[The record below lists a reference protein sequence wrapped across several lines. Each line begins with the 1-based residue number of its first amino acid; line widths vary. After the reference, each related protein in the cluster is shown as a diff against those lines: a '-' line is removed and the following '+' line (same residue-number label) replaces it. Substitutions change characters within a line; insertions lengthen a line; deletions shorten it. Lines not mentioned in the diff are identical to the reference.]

1 MNMLLTFWRRPG
13 RVLLLPFFLVLATPP
28 LTAHAYWPLGP
39 SWPGQTTVVMHLE
52 LGTTNRVLSDGF
64 ASWDDSAA
72 DALNLW
78 NQYLNDGVRFQA
90 VPGSRAEIA
99 GGNGINTVSFS
110 SDIYGQAFGADVL
123 AVSVLSSTDD
133 GANWVETDTLF
144 NSAWRWDSYRGP
156 IRQDPTT
163 KKPLID
169 LHRVAIHEFGHT
181 LGLDHPDQHSQ
192 TVTAVMNSKISGVDV
207 MQPDDVAGVR
217 DIYKPVGRLV
227 KTFNLNAGR
236 LLADPVRPRLY
247 ATLPR
252 DNAIA
257 VIDTDTLA
265 VVASFFIGF
274 NPADLAI
281 SPDGTRLYVANQ
293 GSTTDGVG
301 VVDLTSLQTLP
312 SLPVSTRIRAVAAA
326 AGGRLYVAT
335 TEGLPQKILQLD
347 GATGVVQATVD
358 SSYYEDGYLQV
369 SPDRTTLFSGAPGQ
383 GTLKSFDVS
392 TTAPTLTRKIPNAG
406 ENGQDL
412 TISHNGQFLCYPCT
426 AGNYG
431 GNLPFYSTA
440 LFSASDINNYFG
452 VLDTGAYPR
461 RVAFSPDDA
470 LIYESGNSNKGIQ
483 VFDTGAF
490 ALVTSF
496 TIPNQAG
503 SVSGFPLN
511 VASMAATS
519 GAAGYLFVA
528 STDGGA
534 GSDVDAGPL
543 RVFRAVSN
551 PPRPVRVVP
560 SVTVRA
566 AAERG
571 GFAVSRADAPFDADL
586 PVFYH
591 VSGSAVGGEDYET
604 LGGSV
609 TIPASQA
616 EAVVS
621 VKPLPGADR
630 SRKIKLFLDPSP
642 GADYTVA
649 KRKGKIFLSE
659 L

>member
-1 MNMLLTFWRRPG
+1 MNMPLTLWRRPG
-13 RVLLLPFFLVLATPP
+13 GVLLLLVSLVLTTP
-28 LTAHAYWPLGP
+28 LAARAYWPLGP
-39 SWPGQTTVVMHLE
+39 SWPGQTTVVINLE
-52 LGTTNRVLSDGF
+52 LGATNRVLSDGF

-78 NQYLNDGVRFQA
+78 NQSLNDGVRFQA

-99 GGNGINTVSFS
+99 DGNGINTVSFS

-123 AVSVLSSTDD
+123 AVSVLSSTD
-133 GANWVETDTLF
+133 GRTNYVESDTLF

-163 KKPLID
+163 KQPLID

-207 MQPDDVAGVR
+207 MQPDDIIGVS
-217 DIYKPVGRLV
+217 DIYKPVGRLL

-265 VVASFFIGF
+265 VVARLPVGQ
-274 NPADLAI
+274 NPTDLAI
-281 SPDGTRLYVANQ
+281 SPDNARLYVADRL
-293 GSTTDGVG
+293 SITTGIG
-301 VVDLTSLQTLP
+301 VVDLGSLQTLP
-312 SLPVSTRIRAVAAA
+312 SLATPESINAVAVGL
-326 AGGRLYVAT
+326 GGRLYAAAVSNST
-335 TEGLPQKILQLD
+335 SKVYQLD
-347 GATGVVQATVD
+347 SASGVVQATLD
-358 SSYYEDGYLQV
+358 SSYRENGFLAI
-369 SPDRTTLFSGAPGQ
+369 SPDRTMLFSGAPHQ

-392 TTAPTLTRKIPNAG
+392 TPTPTLKLKISQAG
-406 ENGQDL
+406 EDGQDL
-412 TISHNGQFLCYPCT
+412 IISHDGQFLCYPCRH
-426 AGNYG
+426 GNYVQ
-431 GNLPFYSTA
+431 NLPADSLT

-452 VLDTGAYPR
+452 VFSVGNFPGT
-461 RVAFSPDDA
+461 VAFSPDDGLLYA
-470 LIYESGNSNKGIQ
+470 AGNDAVGIQ
-483 VFDTGAF
+483 IFDTGTF
-490 ALVTSF
+490 GLVTSF
-496 TIPNQAG
+496 
-503 SVSGFPLN
+503 SLLN
-511 VASMAATS
+511 RTGADPAYGKTVTSMAATS

-528 STDGGA
+528 GGE
-534 GSDVDAGPL
+534 GSPGFATNPGPL

-551 PPRPVRVVP
+551 PPRPARVVP
-560 SVTVRA
+560 SVAVRA

-571 GFAVSRADAPFDADL
+571 GFVVSRADAPSDADL

-591 VSGSAVGGEDYET
+591 VGGGALGGEDYET

-609 TIPASQA
+609 TIPAGQT

-621 VKPLPGADR
+621 VRPLPRADR

-649 KRKGKIFLSE
+649 KRKGKIFLGD